1 MPPCHGTGWF
11 VAPPRKWVHI
21 LGTPKK
27 RPLESPK
34 WHWLFLPPIGANV
47 HVSWWAH
54 HITTIQ
60 YISLTYMSLIFS
72 PRTTPI
78 ERSTMKGL
86 LRPKLDL
93 HLSDN
98 DPKIGV
104 RKKPMSGDKH
114 QISVMCSWRTPET
127 KEIISSHLNMNRL
140 FFQMLLLLLDGRVVG
155 GNISS
160 IGPQNVQIKVFLI
173 PRYIRGG

>member
-1 MPPCHGTGWF
+1 
-11 VAPPRKWVHI
+11 
-21 LGTPKK
+21 
-27 RPLESPK
+27 
-34 WHWLFLPPIGANV
+34 
-47 HVSWWAH
+47 
-54 HITTIQ
+54 
-60 YISLTYMSLIFS
+60 MSLIFS

-140 FFQMLLLLLDGRVVG
+140 FFQMLLLLDGRVVG

-160 IGPQNVQIKVFLI
+160 IGPQNIHIKVFFNSPIYTWWLEKD
-173 PRYIRGG
+173 PRKSCHLGKLHLGRSPAILMFWLLMISLFCEI

>member
-1 MPPCHGTGWF
+1 MII
-11 VAPPRKWVHI
+11 PRKNSQQIWQ
-21 LGTPKK
+21 LGLKNNLVK
-27 RPLESPK
+27 IFEYSLEQTIAVLRRNRMASTK
-34 WHWLFLPPIGANV
+34 Q
-47 HVSWWAH
+47 VSIIQYLLRYTYNMYMYH
-54 HITTIQ
+54 GGEPTTLQ
-60 YISLTYMSLIFS
+60 QYSTYISLTYMSLIFS

-114 QISVMCSWRTPET
+114 QIRVMCS
-127 KEIISSHLNMNRL
+127 
-140 FFQMLLLLLDGRVVG
+140 
-155 GNISS
+155 
-160 IGPQNVQIKVFLI
+160 
-173 PRYIRGG
+173 

>member
-1 MPPCHGTGWF
+1 MII
-11 VAPPRKWVHI
+11 PRKNSQQIWQ
-21 LGTPKK
+21 LGLKNNLVK
-27 RPLESPK
+27 IFEYSLEQAIAVLRRNRMASTK
-34 WHWLFLPPIGANV
+34 Q
-47 HVSWWAH
+47 VS
-54 HITTIQ
+54 TIQ
-60 YISLTYMSLIFS
+60 YLLRYTYNMYMYHGGGEPTTLQQYSTYISLTYMSLIFS

-114 QISVMCSWRTPET
+114 QISVMCS
-127 KEIISSHLNMNRL
+127 
-140 FFQMLLLLLDGRVVG
+140 
-155 GNISS
+155 
-160 IGPQNVQIKVFLI
+160 
-173 PRYIRGG
+173 

>member
-1 MPPCHGTGWF
+1 MII
-11 VAPPRKWVHI
+11 PRKNSQQIWQ
-21 LGTPKK
+21 LGLKNNLVK
-27 RPLESPK
+27 IFEYSLEQAIAVLRRNRMASTK
-34 WHWLFLPPIGANV
+34 Q
-47 HVSWWAH
+47 VS
-54 HITTIQ
+54 TIQ
-60 YISLTYMSLIFS
+60 YLLRYTYNMYMYHGGEPTTLQQYSTYISLTYMSLIFS

-114 QISVMCSWRTPET
+114 QISVMCS
-127 KEIISSHLNMNRL
+127 
-140 FFQMLLLLLDGRVVG
+140 
-155 GNISS
+155 
-160 IGPQNVQIKVFLI
+160 
-173 PRYIRGG
+173 